1 VKWRFNVKLT
11 SRTYFS
17 GCGKIGIYCS
27 FVIILLVNRFR
38 ECIAARVGRTVR
50 GICIVLTLIPTVSC
64 RAASPDWK
72 GTWKLD
78 PAHSDIPGPTI
89 VVSISPDG
97 MWHNSGDWNFR
108 CDGKE
113 YQATDILTV
122 YCTQVN
128 NSDVEITAFKNGSKV
143 VASHWELSSDG
154 KVLSIKSSSFHDDGS
169 VKVKD
174 SRYAR
179 ISGSIGFGGGWK
191 NVNPLEAIPS
201 IRQISLQGH
210 TLHQSIPEKGMY
222 IDVALDGTDAVIHG
236 PLSSPEGSIAL
247 KERSPREFSATM
259 KMHGKIVSVG
269 YWRISADGHS
279 LTDSYWAPSSPKEK
293 AVLVYEKQ

>member
-1 VKWRFNVKLT
+1 
-11 SRTYFS
+11 
-17 GCGKIGIYCS
+17 
-27 FVIILLVNRFR
+27 VNRSR
-38 ECIAARVGRTVR
+38 DCIAASVRRTVR
-50 GICIVLTLIPTVSC
+50 DVCIVLILIPTVSC
-64 RAASPDWK
+64 RAASPNWN

-78 PAHSDIPGPTI
+78 PSKSDIPGPTI

-108 CDGKE
+108 CDGKG

-128 NSDVEITAFKNGSKV
+128 NSDVDITAFKNGSKV
-143 VASHWELSSDG
+143 VASRWELSSDG

-169 VKVKD
+169 VKAKD

-179 ISGSIGFGGGWK
+179 TSGSVGFAGGWK
-191 NVNPLEAIPS
+191 NVNPLESIPS

-222 IDVALDGTDAVIHG
+222 IDVTLDGTDAVIHG

-259 KMHGKIVSVG
+259 KMHGQIVSVG
-269 YWRISADGHS
+269 YWRISVDGHS
-279 LTDSYWAPSSPKEK
+279 LTDSYWVPSSPNQK